1 MRLIGAPIGK
11 SLGAFGVLG
20 SKPRRIGTLPLMAGS
35 SRKLP
40 RNPNYTKV
48 KEQFDKVV
56 AALPAEQ
63 QAQIPATGTLPE
75 RMVAY
80 ACVKLSFI
88 FEIQS
93 ASSGGRLRLGGAVV
107 DLIVYFGT
115 AKVAIRVNG
124 TYWHTM
130 PERKQ
135 KDEVQLMRLRAKR
148 IRVWDAW
155 DLELYHAWG
164 EGRLVTFVEDGLKNA
179 A

>member
-1 MRLIGAPIGK
+1 MKALGAPMGR
-11 SLGAFGVLG
+11 SLGAFDALG
-20 SKPRRIGTLPLMAGS
+20 SRPARSGTLPLSAGS
-35 SRKLP
+35 RQKLP

-48 KEQFDKVV
+48 KVQFEKAV
-56 AALPAEQ
+56 ASMPSEQ

-80 ACVKLSFI
+80 ALVKLSMF
-88 FEIQS
+88 FECQS
-93 ASSGGRLRLGGAVV
+93 AHTGGRLRLGGAIV
-107 DLIVYFGT
+107 DMIVYFGT
-115 AKVAIRVNG
+115 AKVAVRVNG

-164 EGRLVTFVEDGLKNA
+164 EGRLVTFVEEGLKNA